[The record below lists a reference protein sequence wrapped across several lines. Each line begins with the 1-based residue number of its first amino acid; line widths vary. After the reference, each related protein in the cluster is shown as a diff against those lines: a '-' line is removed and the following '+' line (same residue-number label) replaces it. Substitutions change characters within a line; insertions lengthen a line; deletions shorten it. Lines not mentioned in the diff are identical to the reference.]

1 MPMQFPLDWVIDRA
15 RSTPPRRRPEVEP
28 MLSALGVSDADA
40 ERVWP
45 EILDH
50 KWYLSERVGRDV
62 GLRVAVVDY
71 FDNVAPEAAHGAPRV
86 VGNRPVR
93 AFVAAP
99 VAALERVLGE
109 FVDAVRGPRS
119 LSL

>member
-1 MPMQFPLDWVIDRA
+1 MPIPFPLEWVIDRVRTDPA
-15 RSTPPRRRPEVEP
+15 PRRPDVEP
-28 MLSALGVSDADA
+28 VLAALDVSDADA

-50 KWYLSERVGRDV
+50 KWYLSERIGRDV
-62 GLRVAVVDY
+62 GLLVALVDY
-71 FDNVAPEAAHGAPRV
+71 FDNVAPEARRARRGAA
-86 VGNRPVR
+86 RPERGV
-93 AFVAAP
+93 VAAP
-99 VAALERVLGE
+99 VVALERMLGD

>member
-1 MPMQFPLDWVIDRA
+1 MPIPFPLEWVIDRA
-15 RSTPPRRRPEVEP
+15 RSEPPRRRPDVEP
-28 MLSALGVSDADA
+28 VLVALGVSDADA

-71 FDNVAPEAAHGAPRV
+71 FDNVAPPPARRGWRAAAD
-86 VGNRPVR
+86 RPVR
-93 AFVAAP
+93 SFVAAP
-99 VAALERVLGE
+99 VVALERMLGE
-109 FVDAVRGPRS
+109 FVDALRGPKS

>member
-1 MPMQFPLDWVIDRA
+1 MPIPFPLEWVIDRA
-15 RSTPPRRRPEVEP
+15 RSDPKRRRPDVEP
-28 MLSALGVSDADA
+28 VLAALGVSDADA
-40 ERVWP
+40 ERVWT

-71 FDNVAPEAAHGAPRV
+71 FDNVAPPV
-86 VGNRPVR
+86 VHRGWR
-93 AFVAAP
+93 ASGD
-99 VAALERVLGE
+99 R
-109 FVDAVRGPRS
+109 AVRGIVVAPVVAIERMLGELVDALRGQRS